1 MYHPRA
7 IEPWIKQYQEQ
18 FPILLLTGPRQV
30 GKSTVLSQVAG
41 DRYTKVTMDDP
52 LLRQQVG
59 QDPALFLKNNPPPLL
74 LDEVQYVPE
83 LFPHLKMLAD
93 REQRDG
99 LILMTGSQAF
109 ALMRH
114 VSESL
119 AGRVG
124 ILRLQGISLRERFD
138 IAFNQPFIPD
148 ETYLNE
154 REGGLKPYEH
164 LWDIIHRGYMPKLAF
179 NPDNSW
185 EIYYASYVET
195 YIQRDV
201 KQLAQVTD
209 EGQFL
214 RFMTAL
220 AARSGEL
227 LNYQSVGSEI
237 GISNDTAKRW
247 VSILETS
254 GIVYLL
260 YPYSNNH
267 LKRVLKTPKIYFLD
281 TGLLAYLTRWPTS
294 QTLMNGAKA
303 GQVFETFVV
312 SEVIKSFYNAGKST
326 LPLYYYR
333 DRDGRE
339 IDLVIEQGDTVYPVE
354 IKMTAAPN
362 RHMARSFDALD
373 GITGIKL
380 GTGVILCQYE
390 RKMWLADDLLS
401 LPLEYI

>member
-1 MYHPRA
+1 MYHSRA
-7 IEPWIKQYQEQ
+7 IEGWIKQYQDQ

-30 GKSTVLSQVAG
+30 GKSTVLGQVAG
-41 DRYTKVTMDDP
+41 NRFTQVTMDDP
-52 LLRQQVG
+52 LLRQQVRE
-59 QDPALFLKNNPPPLL
+59 DPALFFKNNPVPLL
-74 LDEVQYVPE
+74 LDEVQYIPE
-83 LFPHLKMLAD
+83 IFPHMKMLAD

-109 ALMRH
+109 SLMRH

-124 ILRLQGISLRERFD
+124 ILRLQGISLREQHG
-138 IAFNQPFIPD
+138 ISFNQAFIPD
-148 ETYLNE
+148 GAYLSR
-154 REGGLKPYEH
+154 REHEMKPYKH
-164 LWDIIHRGYMPKLAF
+164 LWRIIHRGYMPKLVF
-179 NPDNSW
+179 NLDNAW

-201 KQLAQVTD
+201 KQLAQVAD

-227 LNYQSVGSEI
+227 LNYQSIGSEI
-237 GISNDTAKRW
+237 GISNDTSKRW

-254 GIVYLL
+254 GIIHLL
-260 YPYSNNH
+260 YPYGNSH

-281 TGLLAYLTRWPTS
+281 TGLLAYLTRWPNAE
-294 QTLMNGAKA
+294 TLMNGAKA

-312 SEVIKSFYNAGKST
+312 SEIVKSFYNAGKSA
-326 LPLYYYR
+326 LPLYFYR
-333 DRDGRE
+333 DRDSRE
-339 IDLVIEQGDTVYPVE
+339 IDLVIEWGDTVYPVE

-373 GITGIKL
+373 SLPGMRRGTGI
-380 GTGVILCQYE
+380 ILCQYDQ
-390 RKMWLADDLLS
+390 KMWLADDLLS
-401 LPLEYI
+401 LPLDYI